1 MAVAQPDVATSPR
14 TPNAPNFHT
23 HRFIVDLSRWEAPRT
38 APAKCNERIFENM
51 DELVNSEGFSFRP
64 GRRAAGVTYRAVL
77 RRKPVI
83 THPDKL
89 LFPADGITKGDVCA
103 YYEQV
108 AGLMLPHIAGRPV
121 TMERYPAGIDK
132 KGFIQKDVSKGFPD
146 WLRRVETSKRSGS
159 EGDGAVHYPLAD
171 DARAL
176 VWLANQNSITPHVW
190 TSRVPAL
197 GQPDLCVFDLD
208 PSQDPSQDPSGD
220 QPAELRAAA
229 LAVRDLLA
237 ELGLASFVKTSG
249 SKGFH
254 IVVALDGEAGFEPVR
269 RFCQGAGAVLV
280 KRHPA
285 LFTQEFIK
293 VDRGGRIFVDTGRNG
308 YGATF
313 AAVYA
318 LRPKPGAPVSAP
330 CAWAEIESG
339 AVGPQTFTLRTISA
353 RLAEVGD
360 LWRALHDEPHSL
372 RDATAGLERLLT
384 GEEWEESLA
393 ATTRRPVSRK
403 RTRHPP

>member
-1 MAVAQPDVATSPR
+1 M
-14 TPNAPNFHT
+14 
-23 HRFIVDLSRWEAPRT
+23 
-38 APAKCNERIFENM
+38 
-51 DELVNSEGFSFRP
+51 
-64 GRRAAGVTYRAVL
+64 
-77 RRKPVI
+77 I

-108 AGLMLPHIAGRPV
+108 AAVMLPHIAGRPV

-146 WLRRVETSKRSGS
+146 WLRRVEISKRSGS
-159 EGDGAVHYPLAD
+159 EDDGAVHYPLVD

-176 VWLANQNSITPHVW
+176 IWLANQNAITPHVW
-190 TSRVPAL
+190 TSRVPKL
-197 GQPDLCVFDLD
+197 HLPDLCVFDLD
-208 PSQDPSQDPSGD
+208 PSHDD
-220 QPAELRAAA
+220 PAELRAAV

-254 IVVALDGEAGFEPVR
+254 IVVALDSEADFEPVR
-269 RFCQGAGAVLV
+269 RFSQGAGAVLV
-280 KRHPA
+280 KRHTA

-293 VDRGGRIFVDTGRNG
+293 TDRGGRIFVDTGRNG

-318 LRPKPGAPVSAP
+318 LRPKPGAPVSTP
-330 CAWAEIESG
+330 CAWPEIERG

-360 LWRALHDEPHSL
+360 LWRTLHDRPHSL

-384 GEEWEESLA
+384 DADWQESLA

-403 RTRHPP
+403 RTR